1 MSRMRLVENTN
12 SPLTNPD
19 KSNEAEHMAILSL
32 NLRKQILTTDDG
44 GHRQWRAV
52 TERVEQPATT
62 TGLLLCDVWDSHWCR
77 GARERLEPLLPKM
90 NASVHAARDAGVLII
105 HAPSDTMDFYAD
117 HPARRRA
124 LEVEPMTPAT
134 VLPAFAAASDSLVG
148 GIFAAPGDPAAYD
161 PPLPVDAAD
170 QGTTVAENEPY
181 KAWKRQHP
189 AIDIDAERDLIS
201 DEGGRVYACLQ
212 ARGIKRLLILGV
224 HTNMCV
230 LHRSFA
236 IKQMSR
242 WGVPMALL
250 RDLTDTMY
258 SPARPPY
265 VSHDEGT
272 RLVVEYAEKFW
283 CPSLDSADLRGV

>member
-1 MSRMRLVENTN
+1 
-12 SPLTNPD
+12 
-19 KSNEAEHMAILSL
+19 MATLRL
-32 NLRKQILTTDDG
+32 NLRRQILTTDAG
-44 GHRQWRAV
+44 GHRLWRV
-52 TERVEQPATT
+52 VEDRVEQSAER

-90 NASVHAARDAGVLII
+90 NAAVHAARDAGVQII

-117 HPARRRA
+117 HPARHRA
-124 LEVEPMTPAT
+124 LAVEPAAPQP
-134 VLPAFAAASDSLVG
+134 VLPAFAAATDSLVG
-148 GIFAAPGDPAAYD
+148 EIFKAAGDPAAYD

-181 KAWKRQHP
+181 KAWTRQHP
-189 AIDIDAERDLIS
+189 AIDVDGSKDLIS
-201 DEGGRVYACLQ
+201 DEGGRIFACLQ
-212 ARGIKRLLILGV
+212 ARGIERLLILGV

-242 WGVPMALL
+242 WGMPMALL

-265 VSHDEGT
+265 VSHDDGT

-283 CPSLDSADLRGV
+283 CPTLESVDLLGA

>member
-1 MSRMRLVENTN
+1 MTT
-12 SPLTNPD
+12 LT
-19 KSNEAEHMAILSL
+19 L
-32 NLRKQILTTDDG
+32 NLRRQILRTDDG
-44 GHRQWRAV
+44 GYRHWQSVIEVA
-52 TERVEQPATT
+52 EQPALQTA
-62 TGLLLCDVWDSHWCR
+62 LLLCDVWDSHWCR

-90 NASVHAARDAGVLII
+90 NAAVHAARDAGVLII
-105 HAPSDTMDFYAD
+105 HAPSDTMPFYSG
-117 HPARRRA
+117 HPARLRA
-124 LEVEPMTPAT
+124 LEVKPAEPESGLPVFAT
-134 VLPAFAAASDSLVG
+134 ADDSLVG
-148 GIFAAPGDPAAYD
+148 SIFVSGDTEYD
-161 PPLPVDAAD
+161 PPLPVDSAD
-170 QGTTVAENEPY
+170 HGTTTAENDPY
-181 KAWKRQHP
+181 SAWSRQHP

-201 DEGGRVYACLQ
+201 DEGGRVIACLQ
-212 ARGIKRLLILGV
+212 VRGIDRLLILGV

-242 WGVPMALL
+242 WGMRMALL

-283 CPSLDSADLRGV
+283 CPSLESIDLLR

>member
-1 MSRMRLVENTN
+1 MSLR
-12 SPLTNPD
+12 
-19 KSNEAEHMAILSL
+19 L
-32 NLRKQILTTDDG
+32 NLRRQVLATDAG
-44 GHRQWRAV
+44 GHRHWQVVEEA
-52 TERVEQPATT
+52 VEQPAAQ

-90 NASVHAARDAGVLII
+90 NAAVHAARDAGVQII
-105 HAPSDTMDFYAD
+105 HAPSGTMGFYED
-117 HPARRRA
+117 HPARLRA
-124 LEVEPMTPAT
+124 VAVEPAEPPEQ
-134 VLPAFAAASDSLVG
+134 LPAFASAQDSLVG
-148 GIFAAPGDPAAYD
+148 EIYAPPAGGQTYD

-181 KAWKRQHP
+181 SAWTRQHA
-189 AIDIDAERDLIS
+189 AIDIDADKDLIS
-201 DEGGRVYACLQ
+201 DEGDRVFACLQ

-242 WGVPMALL
+242 WGMAVGLL

-283 CPSLDSADLRGV
+283 CPSLESSDLLT

>member
-1 MSRMRLVENTN
+1 MTTL
-12 SPLTNPD
+12 
-19 KSNEAEHMAILSL
+19 AL
-32 NLRKQILTTDDG
+32 NLRRQILATDDG
-44 GHRQWRAV
+44 GHRHWQTV
-52 TERVEQPATT
+52 TDTVEQPADK

-77 GARERLEPLLPKM
+77 GARERLEPLLSKM
-90 NASVHAARDAGVLII
+90 NAAVNAARDLGVQII
-105 HAPSDTMDFYAD
+105 HAPSDTMDFYTD
-117 HPARRRA
+117 HPARQRA
-124 LEVEPMTPAT
+124 LAVEPLEPEPR
-134 VLPAFAAASDSLVG
+134 LPDFAQAADSLVG
-148 GIFAAPGDPAAYD
+148 QIFAPVGDVSAYD
-161 PPLPVDAAD
+161 PPLPIDAED

-181 KAWKRQHP
+181 KAWTRQHA
-189 AIDIDAERDLIS
+189 AIDIDAEKDLIS

-212 ARGIKRLLILGV
+212 AGGIDRLLILGV

-230 LHRSFA
+230 LHRTFA

-265 VSHDEGT
+265 VSHEEGT

-283 CPSLDSADLRGV
+283 CPSLDSGDLPG